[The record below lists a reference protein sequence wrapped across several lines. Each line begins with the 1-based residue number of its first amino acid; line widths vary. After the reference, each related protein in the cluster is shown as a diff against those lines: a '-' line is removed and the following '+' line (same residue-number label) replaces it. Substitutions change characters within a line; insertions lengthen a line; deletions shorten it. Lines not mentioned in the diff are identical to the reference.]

1 MEHKERLS
9 ALGFY
14 TQKELDLIPLK
25 KWNAVMNKDGK
36 SLQVG
41 KAPRDNNWRK
51 KAYKNEDIK
60 RAVTEGYN
68 TGWRLGPEDLVLDV
82 DPKNGGDKS
91 LQRMQERFDI
101 VFEDTAPTVVTG
113 SGGRHFYFHKD
124 PSIKIRE
131 VLDDENG
138 EPYPGIEFK
147 TNGRQVV
154 TAGSRHPNGNWYEF
168 DDFSPDERTL
178 LRDDIFQLLI
188 RPSRKDG
195 AASAGKL
202 STYELAEYLEKL
214 DPSDY
219 QSQEEWLTIMMASHH
234 ATDGEGSD
242 EFIEWS
248 TSDPEYAD
256 HGNII
261 RMRWDSLHSSRGGE
275 ITYKTLLN
283 EIKKAGHGIVINS
296 EVKEA
301 FGDDW
306 QRGDDETL
314 NAEEA
319 EKQTAELTYEP
330 SLMDLIFEFD
340 PFKDKKEDLRHILM
354 RLGNAEGI
362 EKVRGTQMMQKKLQV
377 TKSEMNQIIKD
388 AKEKILDDL
397 GEMAVRYILDN
408 YYAGG
413 KHLIYVNDSQ
423 FWAYNSRY
431 WQPVDS
437 AAVGAQVVDA
447 AQDLRKEL
455 GVPFP
460 THTLSREIEYLIK
473 RMVHADISVLR
484 LDKEPLPVI
493 NCLNGELWIGEDGR
507 VELVPHKYDSY
518 LTNCLDVEFDPEA
531 TAPQWDDAIREIF
544 SKTDDA
550 DATAEYFEEVMGYVM
565 QPRKNIAAWW
575 LLNGRGSNG
584 KSLLADVMASLCGS
598 AALAKPIRELN
609 TDKNNHALSDL
620 PGKLMVYDDD
630 MDTNIVL
637 PDGILKKISERKLLQ
652 ANPKGKAMFSFIS
665 TATPVMLTNR
675 LPTIKDP
682 SNGTKRRAHV
692 IPFERVFTE
701 DEMDINL
708 GEHIKTEELP
718 GVLNRALAGLL
729 RLRERGKFLPP
740 ADCKTATETF
750 LNRSNTFLSFIADC
764 VEKTGDDKDKVN
776 RGEFY
781 DAYLAWCSQSRVK
794 YEVSRNSF
802 YENCRQIGLKEK
814 PGGQR
819 RVNFVGVKLDA
830 SISDEFE
837 DD

>member
-1 MEHKERLS
+1 MEHKERLG

-14 TQKELDLIPLK
+14 TQNDLDLIPLK
-25 KWNAVMNKDGK
+25 KWNAVMSKEGK
-36 SLQVG
+36 SIQVG

-51 KAYKNEDIK
+51 KAYKHEDIK
-60 RAVTEGYN
+60 RAVNEGFN

-91 LQRMQERFDI
+91 LERIQERFNI
-101 VFEDTAPTVVTG
+101 TFEDIAPTVVTG

-124 PSIKIRE
+124 RNTKIRE
-131 VLDDENG
+131 VLEDENG
-138 EPYPGIEFK
+138 DPYPGIEFK

-154 TAGSRHPNGNWYEF
+154 AAGSRHPNGNWYEF
-168 DDFSPDERTL
+168 DDFSPDERSIL
-178 LRDDIFQLLI
+178 PKHIFQLLI

-195 AASAGKL
+195 AASAGKF
-202 STYELAEYLEKL
+202 STDKLAETLEKL
-214 DPSDY
+214 DPTDYSD
-219 QSQEEWLTIMMASHH
+219 QDQWLNMMMASHH

-256 HGNII
+256 HGNLI
-261 RMRWDSLHSSRGGE
+261 RMRWDSLHTNRGGQ
-275 ITYKTLLN
+275 ITYKTLLD
-283 EIKKAGHGIVINS
+283 EVKKAGHTIDASYDLENDF
-296 EVKEA
+296 A
-301 FGDDW
+301 DDW
-306 QRGDDETL
+306 TEDKKLEPT
-314 NAEEA
+314 EA
-319 EKQTAELTYEP
+319 RKQLERMTYEP
-330 SLMDLIFEFD
+330 TVFDLITEFD
-340 PFKDKKEDLRHILM
+340 QFKDTKDDLRHILM
-354 RLGNAEGI
+354 RLGNIGGI
-362 EKVRGTQMMQKKLQV
+362 EKVRGVQLMQQKLQV
-377 TKSEMNQIIKD
+377 SKSEMNQLLKD
-388 AKEKILDDL
+388 AKEKALDDL
-397 GEMAVRYILDN
+397 GEMAVRYVLDT

-423 FWAYNSRY
+423 FWAYNKLY
-431 WQPVDS
+431 WQPIDN
-437 AAVGAQVVDA
+437 AAVGSQVIDA

-473 RMVHADISVLR
+473 RMVHADISILR

-493 NCLNGELWIGEDGR
+493 NCLNGELWISEDGR

-531 TAPQWDDAIREIF
+531 ECPQWDDAIREIF

-550 DATAEYFEEVMGYVM
+550 DATAEYFEEIMGYVM

-584 KSLLADVMASLCGS
+584 KSLLADIMASLCGS

-637 PDGILKKISERKLLQ
+637 PDGILKKVSERKLLQ

-665 TATPVMLTNR
+665 TATPIMLTNR

-708 GEHIKTEELP
+708 GEHIKKDELP

-729 RLRERGKFLPP
+729 RLRERGRFMPP
-740 ADCKTATETF
+740 ADCKVATETF

-764 VEKTGDDKDKVN
+764 VEKTGSDNDKVN
-776 RGEFY
+776 RGELY
-781 DAYLAWCSQSRVK
+781 DAYLTWCTQSRVK

-802 YENCRQIGLKEK
+802 YENCRQIGIKEK

-819 RVNFVGVKLDA
+819 RVNFVGIKLDPLYV
-830 SISDEFE
+830 DDFE
-837 DD
+837 D

>member
-1 MEHKERLS
+1 MEHKARLN

-14 TQKELDLIPLK
+14 TQNELDLIPLK
-25 KWNAVMNKDGK
+25 KWNAVMTKDGK
-36 SLQVG
+36 SINVG
-41 KAPRDNNWRK
+41 KAPRDNNWRRK
-51 KAYKNEDIK
+51 EYKHEEIK
-60 RAVTEGYN
+60 RAVNEGYN

-91 LQRMQERFDI
+91 LERMQKRFNI
-101 VFEDTAPTVVTG
+101 VFENVAPTVVTG

-124 PSIKIRE
+124 PSVKIRE

-138 EPYPGIEFK
+138 QPYPGIEFK

-154 TAGSRHPNGNWYEF
+154 ASGSRHPNGNWYEF
-168 DDFSPDERTL
+168 DEFSPTNRPI
-178 LRDDIFQLLI
+178 LRKDIFQLLV

-195 AASAGKL
+195 AASAGKF
-202 STYELAEYLEKL
+202 STDELATALEKL
-214 DPSDY
+214 DPTDY
-219 QSQEEWLTIMMASHH
+219 QSQEEWLNIMMAAHH

-248 TSDPEYAD
+248 TSDPDYAD

-261 RMRWDSLHSSRGGE
+261 RMRWDSLHNSRGGE

-283 EIKKAGHGIVINS
+283 EIKKAGHIIDASYDLQDDFANDW
-296 EVKEA
+296 EEDVKLDA
-301 FGDDW
+301 AAAKK
-306 QRGDDETL
+306 Q
-314 NAEEA
+314 AERI
-319 EKQTAELTYEP
+319 TYEAT
-330 SLMDLIFEFD
+330 LFDLIADFD
-340 PFKDKKEDLRHILM
+340 PIKSTQGELKDILQI
-354 RLGNAEGI
+354 LAGKDGI
-362 EKVRGTQMMQKKLQV
+362 EKVRGTQLMQKKLQV
-377 TKSEMNQIIKD
+377 NKSDMNQMLKD
-388 AKEKILDDL
+388 AKEKAMDDL
-397 GEMAVRYILDN
+397 GEMAVQYILDEH
-408 YYAGG
+408 YDKG
-413 KHLIYVNDSQ
+413 KNLIYVTDSQ
-423 FWAYNSRY
+423 FWAFGDTH
-431 WQPVDS
+431 WTTIDTT
-437 AAVGAQVVDA
+437 AVRQQVIEA
-447 AQDLRKEL
+447 AQDLRKQL

-460 THTLSREIEYLIK
+460 TNSLSREIEYLIK
-473 RMVHADISVLR
+473 GMAHKDISVLR
-484 LDKEPLPVI
+484 LDQEPLPVI
-493 NCLNGELWIGEDGR
+493 NCQNGELWIGEDGR
-507 VELVPHKYDSY
+507 VDMVPHKYDSY

-531 TAPQWDDAIREIF
+531 ECPKWDKAIREIF
-544 SKTDDA
+544 AKTEDPDA
-550 DATAEYFEEVMGYVM
+550 MAEYFEEVMGYVI
-565 QPRKNIAAWW
+565 QPKKNIAAWW

-584 KSLLADVMASLCGS
+584 KSLLADIMASLCGS

-665 TATPVMLTNR
+665 TATPIMLTNR

-692 IPFERVFTE
+692 IPFDRVFSE

-718 GVLNRALAGLL
+718 GVLNRALAGLI
-729 RLRERGKFLPP
+729 RLRERGTFNPP
-740 ADCKTATETF
+740 AACRLATETF

-764 VEKTGDDKDKVN
+764 VERTGDENDKVN

-781 DAYLAWCSQSRVK
+781 DEYLTWCNRSRVK

-819 RVNFVGVKLDA
+819 RVNFVGVKLH
-830 SISDEFE
+830 SDVDDDFE
-837 DD
+837 D